1 MKIHE
6 NGVSVGP
13 VRLTDFEIARISWL
27 LPAVTVPLAM
37 LVHILLGNART
48 FPIFISE
55 SDYPGLERFIFTSGL
70 FFAGFIQTI
79 FAYRMWATMKKNG
92 RKKLM
97 HLTLIFGLFTG
108 SNLMIMSFSDMY
120 DHLTLHVIT
129 ASNVFQGGILW
140 ALLAHISLPNANK
153 KGRKVR
159 IWGMMISLVSYVIMT
174 LSIIS
179 AVKDLENYGLEQDTI
194 LTLNSIQS
202 AIDVAAIAEYGLF
215 IGLIVALYSF
225 EFDFIKKLDES
236 E

>member
-1 MKIHE
+1 
-6 NGVSVGP
+6 
-13 VRLTDFEIARISWL
+13 
-27 LPAVTVPLAM
+27 
-37 LVHILLGNART
+37 
-48 FPIFISE
+48 
-55 SDYPGLERFIFTSGL
+55 
-70 FFAGFIQTI
+70 
-79 FAYRMWATMKKNG
+79 
-92 RKKLM
+92 
-97 HLTLIFGLFTG
+97 
-108 SNLMIMSFSDMY
+108 MY

-215 IGLIVALYSF
+215 IGFIVTLYSF
-225 EFDFIKKLDES
+225 EFDFRKKLDES